1 MTIITKEFVGYIIK
15 TNPKS
20 CVDVVIS
27 CARDGKK
34 HWKTLFEH
42 GFADVIAA
50 TPGLK
55 RYFFRNLCIDLIPKH
70 GNVIFEA
77 YLNSL
82 APKFH
87 QEFFSETALKH
98 KDHPANHLFSKASV
112 EKVTGDLSLQMLG
125 TLLKAGLAGQPMQQL
140 ALRRHLDVQRACKG
154 GNQKFLNF
162 VFSNVGPAPEK
173 LLIHVVENVPDDFE
187 IFLTAL
193 FKIPGLLL
201 QFMEPEVQYR
211 GKEDVAQFIGAVGAR
226 AWREPERSDKTV
238 TKLSTAIVK

>member
-1 MTIITKEFVGYIIK
+1 MTTITKEFVQYIIK

-20 CVDVVIS
+20 CVNIAIS
-27 CARDGKK
+27 CARDGEK

-50 TPGLK
+50 TPALK
-55 RYFFRNLCIDLIPKH
+55 RYFYQNLFVDKTPKH
-70 GNVIFEA
+70 GNVILEA
-77 YLNSL
+77 DLNSL

-112 EKVTGDLSLQMLG
+112 EKVTGGLSLQMLG
-125 TLLKAGLAGQPMQQL
+125 TLLKAGLAGQLMQQL

-154 GNQKFLNF
+154 GNQEFLEF
-162 VFSNVGPAPEK
+162 VFSNLDPAPRK
-173 LLIHVVENVPDDFE
+173 LLIHVVENVPDDYE
-187 IFLTAL
+187 ILLTSL

-201 QFMEPEVQYR
+201 QFMEPGVQYR
-211 GKEDVAQFIGAVGAR
+211 GKGDVAEFIVAFDAR
-226 AWREPERSDKTV
+226 VNRVPDRFDRTV
-238 TKLSTAIVK
+238 IR